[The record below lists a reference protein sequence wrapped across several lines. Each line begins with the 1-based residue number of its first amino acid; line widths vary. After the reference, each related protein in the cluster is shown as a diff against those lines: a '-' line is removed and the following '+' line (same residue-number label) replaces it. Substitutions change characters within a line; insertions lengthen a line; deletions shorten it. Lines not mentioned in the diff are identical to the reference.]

1 MDEKEAQIIELLS
14 SRKVDTQ
21 LFRKYLLRFKII
33 DAEFWTE
40 ISDSDFEI
48 SDVMTNYNHLNYNN
62 SLEFWP
68 LKAEL
73 LLR

>member
-1 MDEKEAQIIELLS
+1 MDEEEAQIIELLS

-48 SDVMTNYNHLNYNN
+48 SEVNDKL
-62 SLEFWP
+62 
-68 LKAEL
+68 
-73 LLR
+73 